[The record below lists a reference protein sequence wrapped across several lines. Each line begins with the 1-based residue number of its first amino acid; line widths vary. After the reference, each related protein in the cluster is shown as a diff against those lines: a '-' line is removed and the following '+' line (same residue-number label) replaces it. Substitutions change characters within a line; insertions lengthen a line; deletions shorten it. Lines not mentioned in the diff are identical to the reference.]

1 MLECFYDTAVVPV
14 AGHRCFPVHSASH
27 IEAVEVDA
35 FWVKKD
41 PIFFQETLERQR
53 KKVRPF
59 FFFFVSSSP
68 KNPER
73 NTEIDR
79 KKRKKDRLKM

>member
-14 AGHRCFPVHSASH
+14 AGHRCFPVHLASH

-59 FFFFVSSSP
+59 FFFLFLP
-68 KNPER
+68 LLRILREIQKLIER
-73 NTEIDR
+73 KE
-79 KKRKKDRLKM
+79 KKTD